1 MEAAMIGTF
10 LVSVAA
16 LIIAVLGC
24 AWVKPIEARESH
36 HDTVSG
42 DWIRDKEP
50 SDRMVTT
57 QEP

>member
-24 AWVKPIEARESH
+24 AWAKPIGVRESH
-36 HDTVSG
+36 HDAVSG
-42 DWIRDKEP
+42 DWIRDKAP
-50 SDRMVTT
+50 SDRTVTT
-57 QEP
+57 QEH